1 MKKIAVYRVVSA
13 VFLLV
18 SIVLGMFL
26 YLTSQSNEKM
36 REELASRN
44 LANWNS
50 LFSMTETL
58 EGNIHSPEDIPDFSK
73 YQNAVLYT
81 VSDQLQPVFE
91 GKSTKTLRFLPAS
104 YDPLMQEL
112 ASADDTVEEAL
123 LNEGMALYLDINAEL
138 KAICDFVVTSSEEN
152 ANIKYELLDSQSDFS
167 RQVQKL
173 IDDFCEQ
180 NGEELEAFF
189 KEWNA
194 KVK

>member
-13 VFLLV
+13 VLLLV
-18 SIVLGMFL
+18 SIVLGVFL
-26 YLTSQSNEKM
+26 YLTSQSNAKM

-50 LFSMTETL
+50 LFSMTETM
-58 EGNIHSPEDIPDFSK
+58 EENIHSPKDIPDFSK

-81 VSDQLQPVFE
+81 VPDQLQPVFE